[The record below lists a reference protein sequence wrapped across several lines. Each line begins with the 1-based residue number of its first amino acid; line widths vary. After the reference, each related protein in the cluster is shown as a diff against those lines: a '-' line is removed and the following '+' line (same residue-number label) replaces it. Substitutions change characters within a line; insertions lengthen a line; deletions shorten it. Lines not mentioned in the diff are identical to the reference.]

1 MLQNSKGVIVWKKK
15 KLLTFLLLKKKY
27 LIIFYV
33 NGSGYL
39 DPILSNDV
47 GDKIIERG
55 LVIGRKIMVDNNL
68 KWLL

>member
-1 MLQNSKGVIVWKKK
+1 M
-15 KLLTFLLLKKKY
+15 LLKKKY